1 MNREHFNILKKD
13 VIYFDNAA
21 TSLKPNVVI
30 EKINEYYNE
39 YPVSYHRG
47 EYDLALKVEKEV
59 EETRLLIKDYINA
72 SSINEII
79 FTSGTTLGINL
90 IVNGFFKKY
99 LNEGDEVLLN
109 KGEHASLVLPWLILK
124 EELNINIKYIDL
136 KEDLTFSVENFKKSI
151 TDKTKVIALSHITN
165 VVGDIRDLK
174 EIIKIA
180 HDNNILVLVDAAQ
193 GLSHI
198 NINVKELD
206 VDFLVSSAHK
216 MFGPTGV
223 GFIYGK
229 DNLLAKTNP
238 YIVGGGMNLS
248 LDDEIIYK
256 SLPYKLEAGT
266 LNISG
271 IIGYKESI
279 KYINELG
286 INNINKHIVEL
297 SEYLI
302 NNLKMVKYIKILNP
316 NSKSGIVSFNV
327 GDLFSQDVAHYLNKY
342 NICVR
347 SGDHCAKNLK
357 DIIGF
362 KNTIRV
368 SLSFYNN
375 KEEIDK
381 LVSLLKDIEK
391 IKKEMIL

>member
-1 MNREHFNILKKD
+1 MNREDFNILKKD

-193 GLSHI
+193 SLSHI
-198 NINVKELD
+198 NIDVNELD

-229 DNLLAKTNP
+229 ENLLEKTNP

-286 INNINKHIVEL
+286 INNINKRIVEL

>member
-1 MNREHFNILKKD
+1 MNREDFNILKKD

-286 INNINKHIVEL
+286 INNINKRIVEL

-302 NNLKMVKYIKILNP
+302 NNLKMIKYIKILNP

>member
-1 MNREHFNILKKD
+1 MNREDFNILKKD

-136 KEDLTFSVENFKKSI
+136 KEDLTFGVDNFKKSI

-193 GLSHI
+193 SLSHI
-198 NINVKELD
+198 NIDVNELD

-229 DNLLAKTNP
+229 ENLLEKTNP

-286 INNINKHIVEL
+286 INNINKRIVEL

-357 DIIGF
+357 DIKGF

>member
-1 MNREHFNILKKD
+1 MNREDFNILKKD

-136 KEDLTFSVENFKKSI
+136 KEDLTFGVDNFKKSI

-193 GLSHI
+193 SLSHI
-198 NINVKELD
+198 NIDVNELD

-229 DNLLAKTNP
+229 ENLLEKTNP

-286 INNINKHIVEL
+286 INNINKRIVEL